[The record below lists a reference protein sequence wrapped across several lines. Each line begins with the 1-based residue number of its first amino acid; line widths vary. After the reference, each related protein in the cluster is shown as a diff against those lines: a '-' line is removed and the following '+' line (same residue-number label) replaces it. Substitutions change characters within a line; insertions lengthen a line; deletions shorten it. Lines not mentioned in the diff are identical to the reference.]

1 MNTNIEN
8 INNQSNTEFTSEK
21 ENETFSIDQNQEE
34 KNSISIPE
42 KKEITLDKNIILES
56 FSLYNNL
63 SSNYNKNIKDFNSL
77 NDEEKEKL
85 LLSSELFLLNQK
97 NINHIDNLN
106 PYVNLKELYL
116 NKNEIF
122 EIKNLENLKNLEILN
137 LSFNNIKK
145 IENIKF
151 LNKLQLLD
159 ISNNFIENFDINEIP
174 LNIIYLYCYYNNFFD
189 KMDFFTYR
197 SIVIRNC
204 KNIERIDKLDVKDRE
219 KLILFDESN
228 LKFKNRLKS
237 LNYILKHYEDYNKL
251 TDDKNN
257 FLRDSIQKNIEA
269 VMNKK
274 KEVEDIKKEKNN
286 IIKEYENNNNNNF
299 EEIEK
304 KENKEILNKINELQ
318 QKSDE
323 FLKESIIT
331 LKEKS
336 EKYNQKSKENRK
348 RFLESDTV
356 KELTKQIKILDE
368 KFKSKTFLDPKIKE
382 AFQRRIEAAIN
393 FQQKIT
399 KAENIYQEV
408 VKKLETNSIPKK
420 LNQNDKKNSI
430 IEEIKNK
437 QFYDKQPNLINDKKP
452 ENKIN
457 KKNFMEDEIPSELK
471 ESQNEELNSIEERKK
486 MNKKE
491 KIKNNPLLSDSDL
504 EDDNEEDK
512 KIENKE
518 EKK

>member
-1 MNTNIEN
+1 
-8 INNQSNTEFTSEK
+8 
-21 ENETFSIDQNQEE
+21 
-34 KNSISIPE
+34 
-42 KKEITLDKNIILES
+42 
-56 FSLYNNL
+56 
-63 SSNYNKNIKDFNSL
+63 
-77 NDEEKEKL
+77 
-85 LLSSELFLLNQK
+85 
-97 NINHIDNLN
+97 
-106 PYVNLKELYL
+106 
-116 NKNEIF
+116 
-122 EIKNLENLKNLEILN
+122 
-137 LSFNNIKK
+137 
-145 IENIKF
+145 
-151 LNKLQLLD
+151 
-159 ISNNFIENFDINEIP
+159 
-174 LNIIYLYCYYNNFFD
+174 
-189 KMDFFTYR
+189 MDFFTYR

-286 IIKEYENNNNNNF
+286 ILKENENNNNNF

-399 KAENIYQEV
+399 KTENIYQEV
-408 VKKLETNSIPKK
+408 VKKLETNSISKK
-420 LNQNDKKNSI
+420 LNQKIQLSKKLKINNFMI
-430 IEEIKNK
+430 N
-437 QFYDKQPNLINDKKP
+437 NLI
-452 ENKIN
+452 
-457 KKNFMEDEIPSELK
+457 
-471 ESQNEELNSIEERKK
+471 
-486 MNKKE
+486 
-491 KIKNNPLLSDSDL
+491 
-504 EDDNEEDK
+504 
-512 KIENKE
+512 
-518 EKK
+518 

>member
-21 ENETFSIDQNQEE
+21 ENETSSLDQNQEE
-34 KNSISIPE
+34 INSIPIPE

-77 NDEEKEKL
+77 KDEEKEKL
-85 LLSSELFLLNQK
+85 LLTSELFLLNQK

-228 LKFKNRLKS
+228 LKFKNRLNS

-274 KEVEDIKKEKNN
+274 KR
-286 IIKEYENNNNNNF
+286 
-299 EEIEK
+299 
-304 KENKEILNKINELQ
+304 
-318 QKSDE
+318 S
-323 FLKESIIT
+323 
-331 LKEKS
+331 
-336 EKYNQKSKENRK
+336 
-348 RFLESDTV
+348 
-356 KELTKQIKILDE
+356 
-368 KFKSKTFLDPKIKE
+368 
-382 AFQRRIEAAIN
+382 
-393 FQQKIT
+393 
-399 KAENIYQEV
+399 
-408 VKKLETNSIPKK
+408 
-420 LNQNDKKNSI
+420 
-430 IEEIKNK
+430 
-437 QFYDKQPNLINDKKP
+437 
-452 ENKIN
+452 
-457 KKNFMEDEIPSELK
+457 
-471 ESQNEELNSIEERKK
+471 
-486 MNKKE
+486 
-491 KIKNNPLLSDSDL
+491 
-504 EDDNEEDK
+504 
-512 KIENKE
+512 
-518 EKK
+518 

>member
-1 MNTNIEN
+1 MNTNSEN

-21 ENETFSIDQNQEE
+21 ENETFSIEQNQEN
-34 KNSISIPE
+34 NSILIPE
-42 KKEITLDKNIILES
+42 KKEITLDKKIILES
-56 FSLYNNL
+56 FNLYNNL
-63 SSNYNKNIKDFNSL
+63 SANYNKNIKDFNLL

-97 NINHIDNLN
+97 NINHIDNLF

-137 LSFNNIKK
+137 LSYNNIKK

-151 LNKLQLLD
+151 LDKLQLLD

-189 KMDFFTYR
+189 KIDFLTYR

-237 LNYILKHYEDYNKL
+237 LNYILKHYENYNKL

-257 FLRDSIQKNIEA
+257 FLKDSIQKNIDA
-269 VMNKK
+269 AIHKK
-274 KEVEDIKKEKNN
+274 KENVNENKN
-286 IIKEYENNNNNNF
+286 ENNF

-304 KENKEILNKINELQ
+304 KENKEILNKINDLQ
-318 QKSDE
+318 QKTDE

-331 LKEKS
+331 FKEKS
-336 EKYNQKSKENRK
+336 EKFNQKSKENRK
-348 RFLESDTV
+348 RFLESDSV

-382 AFQRRIEAAIN
+382 AFQKRIEAAIN

-408 VKKLETNSIPKK
+408 VKKLETNSLSKK
-420 LNQNDKKNSI
+420 INLKEKNV
-430 IEEIKNK
+430 EEIKNK
-437 QFYDKQPNLINDKKP
+437 QFYDVKINDKKN

-457 KKNFMEDEIPSELK
+457 KKNFIEDEIPSELK
-471 ESQNEELNSIEERKK
+471 ESNEEINSKEERKK

-491 KIKNNPLLSDSDL
+491 MIKNNPLLSDSDL
-504 EDDNEEDK
+504 EDEEEDK
-512 KIENKE
+512 KIE
-518 EKK
+518 KK